1 MAEPN
6 RLRRKLSI
14 AAWSAP
20 REGNIHGKLTVDVTE
35 ALAWLEHAT
44 SETGEKVTM
53 THLVGAAVGRALAA
67 EPSLNGTI
75 RFGRFVP
82 HDEVNVTF
90 LVSMPDGSD
99 LAKARIDHVDR
110 RHPADVARELRE
122 RAERLRTGVDDDWE
136 KSKAAIRL
144 LPTWLLRRVVWLT
157 GWLASSLGLDIPA
170 LGVQRFAFGSAVVT
184 NVGMFGVDEAY
195 VPPTPFARIPL
206 WILVGAVREVPAV
219 RDGAVVA
226 TSQMAIMVTIDH
238 RFIDGFQAGTLAGV
252 FRSVFEDPWQLDR
265 EPTGSAVAPTLDPAV
280 PDLREEPA

>member
-1 MAEPN
+1 MPGPN

-14 AAWSAP
+14 ATWSAP
-20 REGNIHGKLTVDVTE
+20 REPIIHGKLTVDATAATE
-35 ALAWLEHAT
+35 WLDAT
-44 SETGEKVTM
+44 RTRTGEKVTL
-53 THLVGAAVGRALAA
+53 THLVGAAVARALAA

-82 HDEVNVTF
+82 HDQVNITF

-99 LAKARIDHVDR
+99 LAKARIDDVDR

-122 RAERLRTGVDDDWE
+122 RVERLRTGTDEDWE
-136 KSKAAIRL
+136 KSKLAIRW

-170 LGVQRFAFGSAVVT
+170 VGVQRFAFGSAVIT

-206 WILVGAVREVPAV
+206 WVLIGAVRDVPTA
-219 RDGAVVA
+219 RDGQVVV
-226 TSQMAIMVTIDH
+226 TPQVTLTVTIDH
-238 RFIDGFQAGTLAGV
+238 RFIDGFQAGTLAAEFRRV
-252 FRSVFEDPWQLDR
+252 FADPHLLDASLDA
-265 EPTGSAVAPTLDPAV
+265 PDAAPAPSAQ
-280 PDLREEPA
+280 EPA